1 MKDNKQTILLLIV
14 IVLAAWNIFTTNGIK
29 TDVKA
34 YKEKIESIQV
44 EVDSAQ
50 VVNKEIDNK
59 VSEVKENVA
68 WKKENSDNHF
78 FKYRSDIWCEK
89 EGGKTVHKYKQTAKT
104 DDSLTLYDDERQ
116 VFIKLTDDLAY
127 TGKKF
132 DEIDQVFSRGNWMKF
147 LILR

>member
-59 VSEVKENVA
+59 VSEVKENVVTIT
-68 WKKENSDNHF
+68 KEVQHIDNNLTIVKNKTNEKVTVIDTYSDAELEF
-78 FKYRSDIWCEK
+78 FFTNRYNQNII
-89 EGGKTVHKYKQTAKT
+89 TQ
-104 DDSLTLYDDERQ
+104 
-116 VFIKLTDDLAY
+116 
-127 TGKKF
+127 
-132 DEIDQVFSRGNWMKF
+132 
-147 LILR
+147 

>member
-50 VVNKEIDNK
+50 VVNKEIDDK
-59 VSEVKENVA
+59 VSGVKENVVNITKEVQHIDNNLTIVKNNTNDKVTIIDA
-68 WKKENSDNHF
+68 YSDAELERFFTSRYNENS
-78 FKYRSDIWCEK
+78 I
-89 EGGKTVHKYKQTAKT
+89 TQ
-104 DDSLTLYDDERQ
+104 
-116 VFIKLTDDLAY
+116 
-127 TGKKF
+127 
-132 DEIDQVFSRGNWMKF
+132 
-147 LILR
+147 